1 MYSKLRLVYTVGLLC
16 VLRTD
21 MVFELI
27 SALPYE
33 VQMRIFFMAHKLSM
47 LPVFQELK
55 EVTVLADDE
64 PTWSLE
70 NACYLPIDDQDDD
83 RLMQIPVYMFDD

>member
-1 MYSKLRLVYTVGLLC
+1 
-16 VLRTD
+16 

-70 NACYLPIDDQDDD
+70 NALLGGAGSNACYLPIDDQDDD